1 MCVVVGVFCIEEAR
15 EKRRK
20 EVEHLQMFKVL

>member
-1 MCVVVGVFCIEEAR
+1 MCVVVVFCIEEAR